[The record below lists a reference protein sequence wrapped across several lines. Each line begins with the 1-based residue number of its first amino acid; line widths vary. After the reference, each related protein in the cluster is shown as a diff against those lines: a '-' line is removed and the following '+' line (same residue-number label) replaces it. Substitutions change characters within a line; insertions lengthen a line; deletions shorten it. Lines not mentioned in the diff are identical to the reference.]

1 MTRDWTRK
9 GWFIGAALLATLGVS
24 ACGGGGGGSGGSRGD
39 ELTDPV
45 IALFGPTGKYS
56 QTPTEANSSG
66 GAIKPPSMPTGTTTN
81 QFLRL
86 EVPFVVD
93 RRDIVSPDPV
103 YRPFSQLTGNLVVT
117 DSTGAHVPG
126 VAVVNG
132 IDAYG
137 KFRGND
143 PGFPKDLSGS
153 GADRNLGA
161 GVILYIAD
169 DGDGDLSTVAAFG
182 GSSSDSDSSPT
193 TTDLTSLRISLND
206 LNGRSIDAFYTVTIA
221 NSALGDTVGPSV
233 VSITAESVDP
243 LDPLNPAKCSTSSRF
258 IIRFNEPCV
267 PTTVGKSAT
276 LDGTPFIGNLPRLG
290 LPGSPPPKPLPNTHI
305 TATLNVNRSQLFLP
319 CDIRP
324 LNSNNL
330 ATYIVTPLV
339 DLPAQRTINIVVVDA
354 NANRDANLTQFG
366 AIDLVG
372 NFHTPGADARGI
384 FTVAKGRA
392 PACAPVCPEVF
403 YWLPVSGSGL
413 GAVDLNGQ
421 GFTTNTPGHGASDY
435 HFASLISRVA
445 NTTSAVGILGSGNR
459 YSWPVGTGSFIYGP
473 GFSIGGQSWQGAPSD
488 QGNSGTP
495 IPGINERSSGFETLV
510 RNADGDVILTGT
522 NNGTLGTVADMVVG
536 DFLDAGISDTLS
548 LFNNPGFHT
557 SFFWGGGLSRNALG
571 DPPIPNPPPLR
582 YWVGLNPIDILIDQN
597 NPLGKARMIEG
608 EEVWSGTLSSY
619 SFVVPDAINP
629 VDVDDRPTGGAVNG
643 PNPQS
648 ATAAVAYAARQQV
661 GNFLY
666 VVDATAGLLQV
677 VNSNTFQIITTLDLP
692 GPSGVAV
699 MPNNRFIF
707 TANAGNDTMSVIGS
721 DPTQPDFHTEIAR
734 VPVGRGPTTISC
746 QGNGEDVFVVN
757 ALDNTISIVELGTL
771 TVRKTLDA
779 LIDGPREVVLTAR
792 QNGFG
797 WSAGV
802 YFGYIAN
809 FTGNNVVVYESGP
822 DGPQGIGC
830 NNVLGSLPTT
840 GSDVEIFEPRGLVYS
855 PYANDQGLYAG
866 GVYVT
871 HRDNS
876 GAGMISHIQFT
887 HQALFGPLPCVLPP
901 GNFFIP
907 PGFNVREFEVVGQWG
922 ASGQTPLLGSKPSSV
937 VLTDFRYDSYS
948 LLTTQPP
955 SQDGRGTPGF
965 GGKNTR
971 HPIQFVQ
978 PPDPRAPH
986 LPIVEPDRMYVAF
999 EDSDRIQVLDPIR
1012 IGAAIGELKERTGVG
1027 VRKLVGYYD
1036 SQ

>member
-1 MTRDWTRK
+1 MIRDWTRK
-9 GWFIGAALLATLGVS
+9 GWVVGVATLAVLGVS
-24 ACGGGGGGSGGSRGD
+24 ACGGGGGGAGGGRGD
-39 ELTDPV
+39 ELDDPV
-45 IALFGPTGKYS
+45 ITLFGPTGKYS
-56 QTPTEANSSG
+56 QTPEEANSSG
-66 GAIKPPSMPTGTTTN
+66 GAIKPPTMPTSTTTN
-81 QFLRL
+81 QFIRL

-93 RRDIVSPDPV
+93 RHDITSPDPV
-103 YRPFSQLTGNLVVT
+103 YRPFSQLNGNLVIT
-117 DSTGAHVPG
+117 DAIGAHVPG
-126 VAVVNG
+126 IALVNG
-132 IDAYG
+132 VDSTG
-137 KFRGND
+137 RFRGND

-153 GADRNLGA
+153 GADRNLGP
-161 GVILYIAD
+161 GVILYVAD
-169 DGDGDLSTVAAFG
+169 DGDGDLATVAAFG
-182 GSSSDSDSSPT
+182 GSTTDSDSNPT
-193 TTDLTSLRISLND
+193 TTDITVMRVSLGE
-206 LNGRSIDAFYTVTIA
+206 LNGRTIDAFYTVNVL
-221 NSALGDTVGPSV
+221 NSSLLDIIGPKI
-233 VSITAESVDP
+233 VSISADTPDPADP
-243 LDPLNPAKCSTSSRF
+243 LDASKCAPTTRF
-258 IIRFNEPCV
+258 IVRFNEPCI
-267 PTTVGKSAT
+267 PTTVGKSAE
-276 LDGTPFIGNLPRLG
+276 LDGTPFLGNLPRLP
-290 LPGSPPPKPLPNTHI
+290 LPGNPPSKPLPNTHI

-319 CDIRP
+319 CDVRP

-330 ATYIVTPLV
+330 AAYIVTPLV
-339 DLPAQRTINIVVVDA
+339 DLPASRTINIVVVDG
-354 NANRDANLTQFG
+354 NGNRDANLTPFSASDLFG
-366 AIDLVG
+366 NL
-372 NFHTPGADARGI
+372 HLSGADVRGI
-384 FTVAKGRA
+384 FAVGKGRA
-392 PACAPVCPEVF
+392 PACAPVSPEVF
-403 YWLPVSGSGL
+403 YWLPIGGNGI

-435 HFASLISRVA
+435 RHAAIISRSGSTS
-445 NTTSAVGILGSGNR
+445 TTAILGKGNR

-473 GFSIGGQSWQGAPSD
+473 GFSIGGESWQGGPND
-488 QGNSGTP
+488 VGNVGTP
-495 IPGINERSSGFETLV
+495 IPGINEMSSGFETLV

-522 NNGTLGTVADMVVG
+522 NDGTLGVVADLVVG
-536 DFLDAGISDTLS
+536 DFLDAAIADTQS
-548 LFNNPGFHT
+548 VFNSPGFHT

-597 NPLGKARMIEG
+597 APLAKARMIEG
-608 EEVWSGTLSSY
+608 EEVWAGTQSSY
-619 SFVVPDAINP
+619 NFVVPDKVNP
-629 VDVDDRPTGGAVNG
+629 IDADDAPTGGAVNG
-643 PNPQS
+643 PSPQTG
-648 ATAAVAYAARQQV
+648 TAVVAYAARQQV
-661 GNFLY
+661 GNYLY
-666 VVDATAGLLQV
+666 AVDATAGLLQV

-692 GPSGVAV
+692 QPSGVAV

-707 TANAGNDTMSVIGS
+707 TANAGNDTMSVIGA
-721 DPTQPDFHTEIAR
+721 DPTQPDFHTELAQI
-734 VPVGRGPTTISC
+734 PVGRGPTTISC

-757 ALDNTISIVELGTL
+757 SLDNTISIVELGTL

-779 LIDGPREVVLTAR
+779 LIDGPRDVVLTAR

-866 GVYVT
+866 GVFVT
-871 HRDNS
+871 HRNNA
-876 GAGMISHIQFT
+876 GAGLVSHIMFT

-901 GNFFIP
+901 GTFFIP
-907 PGFNVREFEVVGQWG
+907 PGFNVREFSVVGQWG
-922 ASGQTPLLGSKPSSV
+922 AAGQTPLLGSKPSSV

-965 GGKNTR
+965 GGKNSR

-986 LPIVEPDRMYVAF
+986 LPVVEPDRMYVAF

-1012 IGAAIGELKERTGVG
+1012 IGAQLGELKERTGVG